1 MSRVRKRSFIIMSIL
16 GPLLIGAVGVVSIYL
31 SQEESE
37 DQRVL
42 VIDDN
47 YPQFKDLEDNRLVSF
62 DVQPI
67 SIDEGLSK
75 LQGDQYTAVVHIY
88 KNYYKT
94 HRGAL
99 HFKKQ
104 PSINVQRQIERAIQL
119 KGEIYLLGEFD
130 ISETDYRRIK
140 TPFELHAFKYD
151 PASSKSEQTN
161 YLPAIVG
168 IVFSVM
174 IYMFI
179 FMYSIQVMRGVLEE
193 KTSRIVEVMISTVKP
208 FQLMMGKIVGVAAVG
223 LFQFLIWTILSLVIF
238 STAQYVMYDQYES
251 SQIMDGASMAK
262 ELQGEFADQSPINTA
277 RFSEEDNIFQML
289 ERVNFPLMIG
299 MFIFYFLGG
308 YLLYSALMAAVG
320 SAVDNDADTQ
330 QFILPVTFPLL
341 LSYIASF
348 IIFSNPNSPIAVWM
362 SIIPFTSP
370 VTMIVRIA
378 FGIESGDLW
387 QVWLSMFLLII
398 TFVGVVW
405 IAAKIYR
412 TGILM
417 YGKKPTL
424 REIMKW
430 IKY

>member
-1 MSRVRKRSFIIMSIL
+1 MSIL
-16 GPLLIGAVGVVSIYL
+16 GPLLIGSVGVAVIYL
-31 SQEESE
+31 SQESSE

-42 VIDDN
+42 VIDEN
-47 YPQFKDLEDNRLVSF
+47 YPLFKDLKDNRLVSF

-67 SIDEGLSK
+67 TIEEGLDK
-75 LQGDQYTAVVHIY
+75 LEGDQYTAVVHVY
-88 KNYYKT
+88 KDYYKS
-94 HRGAL
+94 HGGAL
-99 HFKKQ
+99 YFKKQ

-140 TPFELHAFKYD
+140 TPFELSAFKYD
-151 PASSKSEQTN
+151 PASSKSEETN

-193 KTSRIVEVMISTVKP
+193 KTSRIIEVMISTVKP
-208 FQLMMGKIVGVAAVG
+208 FQLMMGKIIGVAAVG
-223 LFQFLIWTILSLVIF
+223 LFQFIIWSVLSLVIF
-238 STAQYVMYDQYES
+238 SAAQYIMYDQYDS
-251 SQIMDGASMAK
+251 SQIIEGASMAK
-262 ELQGEFADQSPINTA
+262 NLQGELANQVPINTTK
-277 RFSEEDNIFQML
+277 FSQEDNIFQML
-289 ERVNFPLMIG
+289 DRVNFPLMIG

-330 QFILPVTFPLL
+330 QFILPVTSPLL

-348 IIFSNPNSPIAVWM
+348 IIFSNPNSPLAVWM

-370 VTMIVRIA
+370 VTMIVRIS
-378 FGIESGDLW
+378 FGIESGDMW
-387 QVWLSMFLLII
+387 QVWLSMFLLIV
-398 TFVGVVW
+398 TFVLVVW
-405 IAAKIYR
+405 LAAKIYR

-424 REIMKW
+424 REMIKW